1 MSLGGSRS
9 LMGAKAARWRIPV
22 AIAVVVTAVPACS
35 GGGSGTH
42 SSGTTGLRSTG
53 VAAPSSTE
61 AVTSGSTAG
70 PRGDGCPDVTG
81 EPTVRRGTLR
91 AGPFDTEAL
100 YPAASQRQAK
110 MWVSSSRPGRDD
122 AVVVVTDPNGRTTES
137 VRKGGAAFVADAAQF
152 WPGTFDV
159 PVSGRYRIVIRVGAE
174 ELCVMARY
182 TVTSST

>member
-1 MSLGGSRS
+1 
-9 LMGAKAARWRIPV
+9 
-22 AIAVVVTAVPACS
+22 
-35 GGGSGTH
+35 
-42 SSGTTGLRSTG
+42 
-53 VAAPSSTE
+53 
-61 AVTSGSTAG
+61 
-70 PRGDGCPDVTG
+70 
-81 EPTVRRGTLR
+81 
-91 AGPFDTEAL
+91 
-100 YPAASQRQAK
+100 